1 MFNSSR
7 LNLARKR
14 RRVTARILAQET
26 GITSVTLSRILNGTH
41 DPDGKVVASLASALR
56 YPVDFFYGNDIDEID
71 ARAASFR
78 SLTSMTARER
88 DASLAAGS
96 LAFEI
101 SDWVNKLFKL
111 PDSDLIDLGHERDP
125 ANAARVVRQHWSI
138 GEKPI
143 GNIVHFLETKGVRLF
158 SLSENTRNVD
168 AFSCWRNSEPF
179 VFLNTY
185 KTTERSR
192 FDAAHELGHLVMHKH
207 GGPNQRDAENQANL
221 FASSFLMPRADV
233 IASIPY
239 APDLKTIIRA
249 KKKWGVSAS
258 ALAYR
263 LNKLRIISDW
273 QFRTFMIQLNSNN
286 GSKEPDGL
294 PAEKSHVWI
303 TVLQELW
310 RDGKTVDVIGRELR
324 LPMEEVRSLLF
335 GLTAEPVPDRANSAA
350 FLSLREVK

>member
-1 MFNSSR
+1 MFNSLR
-7 LNLARKR
+7 LDVARKR
-14 RRVTARILAQET
+14 RRMTARILAREA
-26 GITSVTLSRILNGTH
+26 GITPVMLSRILNGTH
-41 DPDGKVVASLASALR
+41 GPDDKIVVALASALE
-56 YPVDFFYGNDIDEID
+56 YPVEFFLLDDIDEID
-71 ARAASFR
+71 VRAASFR

-111 PDSDLIDLGHERDP
+111 PDADLIDLGHERDP
-125 ANAARVVRQHWSI
+125 ANAARVLRQHWGI
-138 GEKPI
+138 GEKPL
-143 GNIVHFLETKGVRLF
+143 GNIVHFLETKGVRVF
-158 SLSENTRNVD
+158 SLSENTKNVD
-168 AFSCWRNSEPF
+168 AFSCWRNTEPF
-179 VFLNTY
+179 IFLNTY

-192 FDAAHELGHLVMHKH
+192 FDAVHELGHLVMHKH

-258 ALAYR
+258 ALSYR
-263 LNKLRIISDW
+263 LHKLGIISDW
-273 QFRTFMIQLNSNN
+273 QYRTFMIQLNSNHD
-286 GSKEPDGL
+286 SKEPDGL
-294 PAEKSHVWI
+294 PAEKSHVWK

-310 RDGKTVDVIGRELR
+310 RDGKTMDLIGRELR
-324 LPMEEVRSLLF
+324 LPPEEVRSLLF
-335 GLTAEPVPDRANSAA
+335 GLTAQPPPNRTNGAV
-350 FLSLREVK
+350 LSLREVK